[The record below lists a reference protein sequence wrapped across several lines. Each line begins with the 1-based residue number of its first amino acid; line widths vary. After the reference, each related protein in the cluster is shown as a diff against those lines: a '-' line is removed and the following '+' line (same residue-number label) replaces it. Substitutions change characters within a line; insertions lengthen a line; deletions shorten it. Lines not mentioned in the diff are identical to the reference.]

1 MAIVS
6 VPERIYKTVRRHLL
20 PRWHRV
26 EEAAFLY
33 VVPTEDA
40 FEYLEWFPVPA
51 SGFASRSAY
60 CLELDDKTRA
70 KVIKRAH
77 DLGASIV
84 ELHSHLGRAR
94 PRFSPS
100 DLAGF
105 RDFVPHVLWRL
116 KYLPYFA
123 VVMTRTGFDGASYG
137 SAGRMRLNGCTAFR
151 WEAACFRRLSS
162 PRSRITHMTNDRFD
176 RQVRF
181 FGQEGQERFAEARV
195 AVVGVGGL
203 GSHLVQ
209 QLAFLGVRAIA
220 LIDAKEL
227 DLTNRNRL
235 VGARE
240 DDPIP
245 GTRKVN
251 IAERMAEAIDGSI
264 VVDKVFDSLV
274 SKRGFDVLI
283 GADYVFGCLDSEGA
297 RLVLTELSAAYA
309 KPYVDV
315 SSDILPGDPV
325 NYGGQVCIAWSG
337 NRSCLYCMNVLDRAR
352 AAVDLAGPE
361 ERRRQA
367 EIYGIPS
374 DLLDVAGPSVVS
386 INGVVASLAV
396 TEFMLSVAGI
406 REPNRLLTY
415 HGRTGKVTVSTNEPV
430 PDCYYC
436 KRLWGTGD
444 RADVQRYVREG
455 VGVFL
460 R

>member
-1 MAIVS
+1 
-6 VPERIYKTVRRHLL
+6 
-20 PRWHRV
+20 
-26 EEAAFLY
+26 
-33 VVPTEDA
+33 
-40 FEYLEWFPVPA
+40 
-51 SGFASRSAY
+51 
-60 CLELDDKTRA
+60 
-70 KVIKRAH
+70 
-77 DLGASIV
+77 
-84 ELHSHLGRAR
+84 
-94 PRFSPS
+94 
-100 DLAGF
+100 
-105 RDFVPHVLWRL
+105 
-116 KYLPYFA
+116 
-123 VVMTRTGFDGASYG
+123 
-137 SAGRMRLNGCTAFR
+137 
-151 WEAACFRRLSS
+151 
-162 PRSRITHMTNDRFD
+162 MTNDRFD

-245 GTRKVN
+245 GTRKVD
-251 IAERMAEAIDGSI
+251 IAERMAKAIDGSI

-337 NRSCLYCMNVLDRAR
+337 NRCCLYCMNVLDRAR

>member
-1 MAIVS
+1 
-6 VPERIYKTVRRHLL
+6 
-20 PRWHRV
+20 
-26 EEAAFLY
+26 
-33 VVPTEDA
+33 
-40 FEYLEWFPVPA
+40 
-51 SGFASRSAY
+51 
-60 CLELDDKTRA
+60 
-70 KVIKRAH
+70 
-77 DLGASIV
+77 
-84 ELHSHLGRAR
+84 
-94 PRFSPS
+94 
-100 DLAGF
+100 
-105 RDFVPHVLWRL
+105 
-116 KYLPYFA
+116 
-123 VVMTRTGFDGASYG
+123 
-137 SAGRMRLNGCTAFR
+137 
-151 WEAACFRRLSS
+151 
-162 PRSRITHMTNDRFD
+162 MTNDCFD

-181 FGQEGQERFAEARV
+181 FGQEGQERLTDARV

-203 GSHLVQ
+203 GSHVVQ

-220 LIDAKEL
+220 PIDAKEL
-227 DLTNRNRL
+227 ALTNRNRL
-235 VGARE
+235 VGMSE

-245 GTRKVN
+245 GTRKVD
-251 IAERMAEAIDGSI
+251 IAERTAKTIDGSI
-264 VVDKVFDSLV
+264 VVDKVFDSFV

-337 NRSCLYCMNVLDRAR
+337 NGCLSCMNVLDRAR
-352 AAVDLAGPE
+352 AAVELAGPE

-367 EIYGIPS
+367 EIYGIS
-374 DLLDVAGPSVVS
+374 RDLLDVAGPSVVS

-396 TEFMLSVAGI
+396 TEFMLRVTGI

-415 HGRTGKVTVSTNEPV
+415 HGRTGKVTVSTDNPA

-436 KRLWGTGD
+436 KGLWGTGD

-455 VGVFL
+455 VGAFL

>member
-1 MAIVS
+1 
-6 VPERIYKTVRRHLL
+6 
-20 PRWHRV
+20 
-26 EEAAFLY
+26 
-33 VVPTEDA
+33 
-40 FEYLEWFPVPA
+40 
-51 SGFASRSAY
+51 
-60 CLELDDKTRA
+60 
-70 KVIKRAH
+70 
-77 DLGASIV
+77 
-84 ELHSHLGRAR
+84 
-94 PRFSPS
+94 
-100 DLAGF
+100 
-105 RDFVPHVLWRL
+105 
-116 KYLPYFA
+116 
-123 VVMTRTGFDGASYG
+123 
-137 SAGRMRLNGCTAFR
+137 
-151 WEAACFRRLSS
+151 
-162 PRSRITHMTNDRFD
+162 MTNDRFD

-181 FGQEGQERFAEARV
+181 FGQEGQERLADARV

-203 GSHLVQ
+203 GSHVVQ

-220 LIDAKEL
+220 PIDAKEL
-227 DLTNRNRL
+227 ALTNRNRL
-235 VGARE
+235 VGMSE

-245 GTRKVN
+245 GTRKVD
-251 IAERMAEAIDGSI
+251 IAERTAKTIDGSI
-264 VVDKVFDSLV
+264 VVDKVLDSFV

-337 NRSCLYCMNVLDRAR
+337 NGCLSCMNVLDGAR
-352 AAVDLAGPE
+352 AAVELAGPE

-367 EIYGIPS
+367 EIYGIS
-374 DLLDVAGPSVVS
+374 RDLLAVAGPSVVS

-396 TEFMLSVAGI
+396 TEFMLRVTGI

-415 HGRTGKVTVSTNEPV
+415 HGRTGKVTVSTDNPA

-436 KRLWGTGD
+436 KELWSTGD

-455 VGVFL
+455 VGAFL

>member
-1 MAIVS
+1 
-6 VPERIYKTVRRHLL
+6 
-20 PRWHRV
+20 
-26 EEAAFLY
+26 
-33 VVPTEDA
+33 
-40 FEYLEWFPVPA
+40 
-51 SGFASRSAY
+51 
-60 CLELDDKTRA
+60 
-70 KVIKRAH
+70 
-77 DLGASIV
+77 
-84 ELHSHLGRAR
+84 
-94 PRFSPS
+94 
-100 DLAGF
+100 
-105 RDFVPHVLWRL
+105 
-116 KYLPYFA
+116 
-123 VVMTRTGFDGASYG
+123 
-137 SAGRMRLNGCTAFR
+137 
-151 WEAACFRRLSS
+151 
-162 PRSRITHMTNDRFD
+162 MTNDRFD

-181 FGQEGQERFAEARV
+181 FGQEGQERLTDARV

-203 GSHLVQ
+203 GSHVVQ

-220 LIDAKEL
+220 PIDAKEL
-227 DLTNRNRL
+227 ALTNRNRL
-235 VGARE
+235 VGMSE

-245 GTRKVN
+245 GTRKVD
-251 IAERMAEAIDGSI
+251 IAERTAKTIDGSI
-264 VVDKVFDSLV
+264 VVDKVFDSFV

-337 NRSCLYCMNVLDRAR
+337 NGCLSCMNVLDRAR
-352 AAVDLAGPE
+352 AAVELAGPE

-367 EIYGIPS
+367 EIYGIS
-374 DLLDVAGPSVVS
+374 RDLLDVAGPSVVS

-396 TEFMLSVAGI
+396 TEFMLRVTGI

-415 HGRTGKVTVSTNEPV
+415 HGRTGKVTVLTDNPA

-436 KRLWGTGD
+436 KGLWGTGD

-455 VGVFL
+455 VGAFL